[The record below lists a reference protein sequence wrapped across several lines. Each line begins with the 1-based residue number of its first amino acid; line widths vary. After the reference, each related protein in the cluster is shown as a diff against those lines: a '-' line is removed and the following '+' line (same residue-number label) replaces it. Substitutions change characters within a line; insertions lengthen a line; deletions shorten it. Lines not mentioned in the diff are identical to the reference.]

1 MTYES
6 DRIGY
11 EAEHYL
17 SFEIKDT
24 IPQDSCILV
33 QVPTE
38 CSYNAADP
46 TGSTSVTVHGTALSG
61 FSVSNTGNQ
70 INITGVFTSALAPV
84 SGQTID
90 ITLSDVLSSVTLLE
104 VTESYEVT
112 IYDSSDR
119 KINFADYNMTTVFN
133 EPGTVTVDSFTL
145 STAVADEEFSMTLDL
160 SIIIPLDDDGLYLGV
175 IYPEEIE
182 PADSLPTNCTTFTN
196 FTADPYCTHDA
207 GEREITA
214 HEINDME
221 FGIELGTW
229 FTMPLGVKTTTWTIR
244 GYYNNTDIQAWF
256 NEEFEIESVAGS
268 MTIVTATRGVEEIG
282 ETTDYTLTFTPDH
295 RIPDG

>member
-1 MTYES
+1 
-6 DRIGY
+6 
-11 EAEHYL
+11 
-17 SFEIKDT
+17 
-24 IPQDSCILV
+24 
-33 QVPTE
+33 
-38 CSYNAADP
+38 
-46 TGSTSVTVHGTALSG
+46 
-61 FSVSNTGNQ
+61 
-70 INITGVFTSALAPV
+70 
-84 SGQTID
+84 
-90 ITLSDVLSSVTLLE
+90 
-104 VTESYEVT
+104 
-112 IYDSSDR
+112 
-119 KINFADYNMTTVFN
+119 MTTVFN

-145 STAVADEEFSMTLDL
+145 STAVADEEFSLTLDL
-160 SIIIPLDDDGLYLGV
+160 TIIIPLDDDGLYLGV

-182 PADSLPTNCTTFTN
+182 PADTLPTNCTTFTN

-207 GEREITA
+207 GKREITA
-214 HEINDME
+214 HELDDME

-229 FTMPLGVKTTTWTIR
+229 FTMPLGVTTTTWTIR